1 MPKKLQER
9 PAPTPTDAVT
19 VQVAAPTPTS
29 PRAASKT
36 AQRTVQRPVQRT
48 VAVDPQV
55 AGATQAPAAAPR
67 RAKKT
72 PVAKSSKT
80 NPSKANPSKTDD
92 AKTSQV
98 KTSPARPARSS
109 TPKKSA
115 QSLAQPALIDLPE
128 VVQPVAAPESIL
140 PEPVKAGRAGKSVAS
155 KAANSQPAPAPVKA
169 EAPSKPRRAARAPVA
184 EVFAP
189 ELSAPELSAPELPA
203 AEPVQARR
211 SEAVPVRASR
221 KGKAATP
228 ASRVQQSAVT
238 EPAEDEKAAAKLSTP
253 ARAAPRNRR
262 KSQPPVESATEVVQL
277 SVQRVAESVAALR
290 QGRQRKVA
298 SPKQAVKAVQIAEP
312 SAAELTAT
320 ELTAAE
326 VAPRRPAGRGRQAAA
341 LKSQGTGVANIEPA
355 NPSGEDDSAEQAS
368 GAVNAEAPQTRTR
381 TPRPKR
387 GRKGAGEALDQ
398 AATGQSATV
407 QTDDLRPT
415 TGPTR
420 DDIQSNQVSPA
431 HQVSPEARELIIAQL
446 RKLGRPVHVRDFER
460 TFTRQGREKLGV
472 RRDLAGLLEDLAVSG
487 DVIRTRRHT
496 YGLPEAMNLVR
507 GRFQASAGGFGFV
520 IPDSGGDDFYIREG
534 ETLEAWNGDIV
545 LIRPEG
551 HSGGND
557 RFNERGSERA
567 GSRGGNRRN
576 DSPRAAVVRIVTRA
590 YSQLVG
596 SLDHQNTYAFLKPDD
611 HRARH
616 RIMLLPDGTEGL
628 PNGARVVTQL
638 FWPEHTGEDEVYG
651 EIVRVL
657 GFDDDPATETQ
668 AVIVK
673 YGLRDAFPDDVLREA
688 EAIPRRF
695 PESALNGRLD
705 LREYNIFTVD
715 GSDAK
720 DFDDAIHIQA
730 TPEGTFVVGIHI
742 ADVSHYV
749 RPGTALDTEAYARAT
764 SVYLPGA
771 VLPML
776 PEHLSNGVCSLV
788 PDEDRLTMSAML
800 ELSEGGEV
808 LSATF
813 TPSVI
818 RSKARLTYD
827 EVQAYSE
834 AVATLQGSA
843 RVLEGDLHLL
853 LKITAKL
860 RQKRLREGSLDFKM
874 REVKVD
880 VGKDGHMQL
889 IPLREETARGMIE
902 DLMLLANK
910 AVAHFLLEKNVP
922 TLFRI
927 HEEPTLARF
936 HDVTGAIGRMGLSF
950 PGGEPTPQAYQ
961 AVLKSVRGTPQE
973 TAVNTLLL
981 RSMQQ
986 AKYAGEN
993 LGHFG
998 LAFEEYLHF
1007 TSPIRRYPDLL
1018 VHRAL
1023 RAALEGPVSDKVRGD
1038 LATPLPE
1045 QGRHTSE
1052 RERTAS
1058 DAERDLTK
1066 YYQAKWAQEHIGESF
1081 AGRVSGVIAS
1091 GLFVALENGVEG
1103 RLHISNLDDDYYF
1116 YIEEASILKGRTSGR
1131 IYRIGETIEVTVST
1145 VSPLARQIDFTQ
1157 ENSMDGNDNRP
1168 RARRREDRE
1177 STKREKL
1184 SSFMP
1189 PRPGEAQ
1196 AEQSES
1202 QHGETQQVQAQQ
1214 VQVPSSSAP
1223 APQGQQQQLQRGG
1236 SGRGGVPREGTT
1248 SSRGTDSPRSSEGRA
1263 SEPRA
1268 PRRENAQA
1276 RTPASTGNSSGG
1288 FRRRV
1293 VTLDRPRNEH
1303 LRPVNVTVQRMYFGD
1318 WTLENMPPDEGQG
1331 GGGQGGGSYG
1341 GGGYSG
1347 GARGGTFR
1355 GRGAQQSGGSRSG
1368 GASNA
1373 RSAGDQNRRPQ
1384 QASRDGAHGGGA
1396 HAGGTQG
1403 GRAQPDQAAAPAQA
1417 GAAATGAA
1425 ADEARRRRR
1434 RRGRRGGNGQ
1444 SGQ

>member
-1 MPKKLQER
+1 MPKKLPER
-9 PAPTPTDAVT
+9 PAPTPTD
-19 VQVAAPTPTS
+19 VAPLRPEATS
-29 PRAASKT
+29 KAPRAAKT
-36 AQRTVQRPVQRT
+36 APRAVSVDSQAAGADPRSPVQNQRVQT
-48 VAVDPQV
+48 P
-55 AGATQAPAAAPR
+55 PAAPQSVKTA
-67 RAKKT
+67 T
-72 PVAKSSKT
+72 PVAKPT
-80 NPSKANPSKTDD
+80 
-92 AKTSQV
+92 
-98 KTSPARPARSS
+98 KTSPTISPAPS
-109 TPKKSA
+109 TQPTPASRKPKKSA
-115 QSLAQPALIDLPE
+115 AQTALNQPALTDLPAT
-128 VVQPVAAPESIL
+128 VQNVPEA
-140 PEPVKAGRAGKSVAS
+140 VKSGRAGK
-155 KAANSQPAPAPVKA
+155 AAPKKSAPTPADAAPARQPSV
-169 EAPSKPRRAARAPVA
+169 SKPRRAAKFVVEPEPVQPEPAQPEPVQPEPVQVAPSA
-184 EVFAP
+184 NAGAREAAALRTARNGKAAP
-189 ELSAPELSAPELPA
+189 KANPVRTPAAKPSAARIQTLQTPAADSPA
-203 AEPVQARR
+203 AENTVTGPVAA
-211 SEAVPVRASR
+211 EAPL
-221 KGKAATP
+221 KAA
-228 ASRVQQSAVT
+228 S
-238 EPAEDEKAAAKLSTP
+238 
-253 ARAAPRNRR
+253 RNRR
-262 KSQPPVESATEVVQL
+262 KAQTAPVADIQPVNTQPEPVQL
-277 SVQRVAESVAALR
+277 HETAAPEVQAAPR
-290 QGRQRKVA
+290 QGRRKSA
-298 SPKQAVKAVQIAEP
+298 APAVKASVPETAQDGSPAAEAPPARRPSRRGRPAVTQAPAEP
-312 SAAELTAT
+312 LLMTA
-320 ELTAAE
+320 
-326 VAPRRPAGRGRQAAA
+326 
-341 LKSQGTGVANIEPA
+341 
-355 NPSGEDDSAEQAS
+355 PSGSDDDAEQAS
-368 GAVNAEAPQTRTR
+368 GAAVAAQTDPSSAPQARTR
-381 TPRPKR
+381 APRPKR
-387 GRKGAGEALDQ
+387 GQKGKEEA
-398 AATGQSATV
+398 
-407 QTDDLRPT
+407 
-415 TGPTR
+415 
-420 DDIQSNQVSPA
+420 PA
-431 HQVSPEARELIIAQL
+431 QGDVEPLGDEAPAPRAVGHEVSPEARDLIIAQL

-472 RRDLAGLLEDLAVSG
+472 RRDLAGLLEDLALSG

-507 GRFQASAGGFGFV
+507 GRFQASSGGFGFV

-551 HSGGND
+551 QSGGND
-557 RFNERGSERA
+557 RYGERA
-567 GSRGGNRRN
+567 GSRGGNRRS

-596 SLDHQNTYAFLKPDD
+596 SLDHQKTYAFLKPDD
-611 HRARH
+611 YRARH
-616 RIMLLPDGTEGL
+616 RIMLQPDGTEGL
-628 PNGARVVTQL
+628 PNGARVVAQL
-638 FWPEHTGEDEVYG
+638 YWPEHTGEDEVYG

-657 GFDDDPATETQ
+657 GNEDDPATETQ

-673 YGLRDAFPDDVLREA
+673 YGLRDEFPDDVVREA
-688 EAIPRRF
+688 EAVPRRF
-695 PESALNGRLD
+695 PDSALKGRLD
-705 LREYNIFTVD
+705 LRDYNIFTVD

-749 RPGTALDTEAYARAT
+749 TPGTALDAEAYARAT

-800 ELSEGGEV
+800 ELSGDGEV
-808 LSATF
+808 LSSAF

-834 AVATLQGSA
+834 AVATLQGNA
-843 RVLEGDLHLL
+843 RALEGDLHLL

-910 AVAHFLLEKNVP
+910 AVAHYLLEKNVP
-922 TLFRI
+922 TLYRI

-936 HDVTGAIGRMGLSF
+936 HDVTGAIGRMGLAF

-973 TAVNTLLL
+973 SAVNTLLL

-986 AKYAGEN
+986 AKYAEEN

-998 LAFEEYLHF
+998 LAFDEYLHF

-1023 RAALEGPVSDKVRGD
+1023 RAALEGPVSDRLRGD
-1038 LATPLPE
+1038 LASPLAE

-1052 RERTAS
+1052 RERTAAE
-1058 DAERDLTK
+1058 AERDLTK

-1081 AGRVSGVIAS
+1081 EGRVSGVIAS

-1116 YIEEASILKGRTSGR
+1116 YIEDASILKGRTSGR
-1131 IYRIGETIEVTVST
+1131 IYRIGENIQVTVST
-1145 VSPLARQIDFTQ
+1145 VNPLARQIDFTQ
-1157 ENSMDGNDNRP
+1157 ENTMDGNDNRP

-1177 STKREKL
+1177 SQKREKL
-1184 SSFMP
+1184 SSFLP
-1189 PRPGEAQ
+1189 PRPGEA
-1196 AEQSES
+1196 AA
-1202 QHGETQQVQAQQ
+1202 TADADVADTADTADADT
-1214 VQVPSSSAP
+1214 AP
-1223 APQGQQQQLQRGG
+1223 AAQGQQQQLQRRDGPSGG
-1236 SGRGGVPREGTT
+1236 NPAGGRREARPEREGARPTE
-1248 SSRGTDSPRSSEGRA
+1248 PRSSEPRSG
-1263 SEPRA
+1263 EPRSGDRA
-1268 PRRENAQA
+1268 RQGAAGNAQ
-1276 RTPASTGNSSGG
+1276 RPGGGNSGGG

-1318 WTLENMPPDEGQG
+1318 WTIENMPPDEGQG
-1331 GGGQGGGSYG
+1331 GG
-1341 GGGYSG
+1341 SG
-1347 GARGGTFR
+1347 GQRSGGGTFR
-1355 GRGAQQSGGSRSG
+1355 GRSGGQSGGQSSG
-1368 GASNA
+1368 GA
-1373 RSAGDQNRRPQ
+1373 RSSGPRTGGDQNRRPQ
-1384 QASRDGAHGGGA
+1384 QARDGA
-1396 HAGGTQG
+1396 Q
-1403 GRAQPDQAAAPAQA
+1403 REAQPARDQAQPGNTAA
-1417 GAAATGAA
+1417 GAA

-1444 SGQ
+1444 SGQG